1 MLDTRVQLPSY
12 SMWAQTP
19 IYEIEVGGE
28 NVVVF
33 GLLQDAI
40 VADPTDEVFTV
51 PQAGVYRLDLLSQN
65 FYGVPDLWPVIAR
78 ANNLIDALVS
88 FAQGTRIRVP
98 TKARLAQEGLL
109 SV

>member
-1 MLDTRVQLPSY
+1 
-12 SMWAQTP
+12 MWAQTP
-19 IYEIEVGGE
+19 IYEIEVEGE

-40 VADPTDEVFTV
+40 VADPTDQVYTV

-78 ANNLIDALVS
+78 ANNLLDAIVG
-88 FAQGTRIRVP
+88 FAQGQQIRVP
-98 TKARLAQEGLL
+98 TKSRLAQEGLL